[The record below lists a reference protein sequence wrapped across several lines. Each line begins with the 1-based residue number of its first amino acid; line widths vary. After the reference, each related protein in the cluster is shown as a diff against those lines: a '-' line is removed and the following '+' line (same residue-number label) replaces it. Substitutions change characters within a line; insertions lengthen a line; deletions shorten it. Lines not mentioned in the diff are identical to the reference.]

1 MSQSSHQHQNNYRA
15 IAIIGA
21 LFFIFG
27 FVTWANSTLI
37 PFLKIACNL
46 KTDLEA
52 FFVTFASYMAYF
64 VLALPSSWI
73 LKKVGFRNGIIL
85 GLVIL
90 GLGSLIFIPAAD
102 NKSYGLFLTGIF
114 IQGAA
119 LALLQTASNPYI
131 SIIGPIESAAKRI
144 SIMGLCNKFAGIIV
158 PIIMGSIFLK
168 NSEAITK
175 KLADVATT
183 AAEKDALLTE
193 VLGRVHTPYITLA
206 IVFVVFAIFIRF
218 SNLPE
223 VDVDKE
229 EVITDD
235 AAHTAKTSIFQFPHL
250 FLGAFCIFVYVA
262 AEVMAGDIIGVYAK
276 EFNLNLFITTINI
289 TDSLSIP
296 LYYTT
301 LTLASMLVGYIIGVF
316 TIPKYISQQAALKI
330 CAILGLAFT
339 LGAFATHGYTSVI
352 FVALLGLANSLM
364 WPAIFPLGIKGLGK
378 FTKTG
383 SAVMIM
389 GIAGGAIW
397 PLLYGYLKDE
407 LHVNFQLSF
416 FISMMP
422 CYLFILYFAISG
434 HKVGLKNLHIEKK
447 N

>member
-1 MSQSSHQHQNNYRA
+1 MSNSSQQHHNNYKA
-15 IAIIGA
+15 IATIGA

-46 KTDLEA
+46 ETDLEA

-85 GLVIL
+85 GLLIL

-102 NKSYGLFLTGIF
+102 SKSYGLFLTGIF

-168 NSEAITK
+168 NSDAITE
-175 KLADVATT
+175 KLNNATTT

-193 VLGRVHTPYITLA
+193 ILSRVHTPYITLA
-206 IVFVVFAIFIRF
+206 IVFVLFAIFIRF

-229 EVITDD
+229 EVIADD
-235 AAHTAKTSIFQFPHL
+235 EAHTAKTSIFQFPHL
-250 FLGAFCIFVYVA
+250 FLGALCIFVYVA

-276 EFNLNLFITTINI
+276 EFNLDLYITTVKI
-289 TDSLSIP
+289 TDTITIP

-301 LTLASMLVGYIIGVF
+301 LTLASMLVGYFIGVY
-316 TIPKYISQQAALKI
+316 TIPKFISQQAALKV
-330 CAILGLAFT
+330 CAIIGLVFT
-339 LGAFATHGYTSVI
+339 LGAFVTHGYTSVI

-383 SAVMIM
+383 SAIMIM

-397 PLLYGYLKDE
+397 PLIYGLLKDK
-407 LHVNFQLSF
+407 LHVEFQLSF

-422 CYLFILYFAISG
+422 CYLFILYFAMAG
-434 HKVGLKNLHIEKK
+434 HKVGLKK
-447 N
+447 NK